1 LQIDEQRIDGR
12 ITEIDEKIEMISN
25 ESDRAFEKWKLPMI
39 YLEEMRQLDK
49 MFGNQLSVLEK
60 ETGKNVTDGKE

>member
-1 LQIDEQRIDGR
+1 
-12 ITEIDEKIEMISN
+12 MISN